1 MLHLQL
7 LELDMNVI
15 LTSIANEMH
24 TVVLAAERLCAD
36 YWVGFNAINQDPKLV
51 ASFYKESGT

>member
-1 MLHLQL
+1 MFATNQII
-7 LELDMNVI
+7 E
-15 LTSIANEMH
+15 SKMH
-24 TVVLAAERLCAD
+24 STVVLAAERLCAD